1 MPPKGWRKN
10 RNAKTG
16 AEQWIKTPS
25 STTTKTVTIISKSP
39 SHSIWDAF
47 WPNFDKRRKAR
58 DTVKIT
64 GTYNPDTKTLDVR
77 PHASDVTTRCITACS
92 TPKLHQ
98 SRFFSFPKRL
108 FITN

>member
-10 RNAKTG
+10 RNAKNG

-25 STTTKTVTIISKSP
+25 STTTKTVISKSP

-64 GTYNPDTKTLDVR
+64 GTYNPDTKTLDGTWSFLNR
-77 PHASDVTTRCITACS
+77 ASKKINPFSYRN
-92 TPKLHQ
+92 LQ
-98 SRFFSFPKRL
+98 SSSILFSRMPLLK
-108 FITN
+108 